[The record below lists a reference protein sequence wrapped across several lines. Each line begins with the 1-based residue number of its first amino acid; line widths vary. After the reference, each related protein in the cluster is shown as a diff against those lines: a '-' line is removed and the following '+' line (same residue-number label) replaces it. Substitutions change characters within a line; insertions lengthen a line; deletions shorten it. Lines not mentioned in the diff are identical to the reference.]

1 MIKNISFEDFHE
13 NLEKLN
19 LEFREENYEKVFKT
33 FIEDYLGIALS
44 NKFDDFLFKEC
55 FANAVKSSIKSY
67 EDLNTVLL
75 LNSYIYAS
83 LNNNNCIQEISI
95 LEIFASKNDN
105 KLGIINVRSDISLL
119 LDNFIDIKKLD
130 RYDTRRKYSRSNYV
144 GNLLS
149 RKKIFFAYMMK
160 KNEISDDFILSIFG
174 IFEKV
179 VIDIF
184 DNNKERAIA
193 FLLDDFVPFSF
204 MLFLL
209 FFSDNIYYF
218 VILFLIL
225 WLRYIIAE
233 CVKQATFGK
242 KFLKLKVVTI
252 EAEHISI
259 GQASIRYIGKI
270 LNFLLFRYL
279 ILFFNKD
286 KISFS
291 DMIANKTLVVKD
303 KYVPAYIKRRI
314 SAGGGSKDSG
324 GGGGCGGG
332 GCGDGGGE

>member
-1 MIKNISFEDFHE
+1 M
-13 NLEKLN
+13 
-19 LEFREENYEKVFKT
+19 
-33 FIEDYLGIALS
+33 
-44 NKFDDFLFKEC
+44 
-55 FANAVKSSIKSY
+55 
-67 EDLNTVLL
+67 
-75 LNSYIYAS
+75 
-83 LNNNNCIQEISI
+83 NNNNCIQKISI

-160 KNEISDDFILSIFG
+160 KNEISDDFILSILG

-286 KISFS
+286 KISLS